1 MAERDESAVQAHELT
16 HQWWGNQVVPADA
29 LGAKML
35 TESIAEYISL
45 RIYERYFGQ
54 EKALHFL
61 SLQRKRY
68 LEGRTTETGKENPL
82 YLVQPEQEYIAYGK
96 GARRRSSSFFVT
108 SAIRSKRPRRLCF
121 SL

>member
-1 MAERDESAVQAHELT
+1 MQAHELT

-68 LEGRTTETGKENPL
+68 LEGRTTETGKENPPL
-82 YLVQPEQEYIAYGK
+82 PRPA
-96 GARRRSSSFFVT
+96 GAGVHRLRKRRNG
-108 SAIRSKRPRRLCF
+108 I
-121 SL
+121 